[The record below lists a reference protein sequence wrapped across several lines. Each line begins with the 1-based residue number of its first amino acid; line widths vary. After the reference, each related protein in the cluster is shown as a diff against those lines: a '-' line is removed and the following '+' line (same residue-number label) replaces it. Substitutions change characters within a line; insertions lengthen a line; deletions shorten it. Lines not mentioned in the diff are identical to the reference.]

1 MAKRGESLGCYS
13 FRHSYSLRG
22 HQLGIDEG
30 RSVSDAM
37 GHTLRT
43 HLESYDYAK
52 TTTTKKAF
60 IKARELQSV

>member
-1 MAKRGESLGCYS
+1 M
-13 FRHSYSLRG
+13 RG
-22 HQLGIDEG
+22 HQLGIDAG
-30 RSVSDAM
+30 SVADAM

-60 IKARELQSV
+60 IKARELQAV

>member
-1 MAKRGESLGCYS
+1 MKVLVVIALDILI
-13 FRHSYSLRG
+13 SLRG
-22 HQLGIDEG
+22 HQLGIDAG
-30 RSVSDAM
+30 SVADAM

-60 IKARELQSV
+60 IKARKLQAV

>member
-43 HLESYDYAK
+43 HLESHDYAK
-52 TTTTKKAF
+52 TTTTKKS
-60 IKARELQSV
+60 IYKS

>member
-1 MAKRGESLGCYS
+1 MSLS
-13 FRHSYSLRG
+13 VSLRG
-22 HQLGIDEG
+22 HQLGIDAG
-30 RSVSDAM
+30 SVADAM

-60 IKARELQSV
+60 IKARELQAV